1 VEYQIEWH
9 LQTKLNPKPQML
21 GAVWFTYWHVS
32 MTAVGALLTTMAA
45 SAVFMLLK
53 LRQLLL
59 KAKSTHTEMKSVR
72 SFFSVSVRSIN
83 L

>member
-1 VEYQIEWH
+1 
-9 LQTKLNPKPQML
+9 ML

-32 MTAVGALLTTMAA
+32 MAAVGALLTTMAA
-45 SAVFMLLK
+45 SAAFMSLD
-53 LRQLLL
+53 LRELLL
-59 KAKSTHTEMKSVR
+59 KAKSTNTEMKSMR

>member
-1 VEYQIEWH
+1 
-9 LQTKLNPKPQML
+9 ML

-59 KAKSTHTEMKSVR
+59 KAKSTNTEMKSVR